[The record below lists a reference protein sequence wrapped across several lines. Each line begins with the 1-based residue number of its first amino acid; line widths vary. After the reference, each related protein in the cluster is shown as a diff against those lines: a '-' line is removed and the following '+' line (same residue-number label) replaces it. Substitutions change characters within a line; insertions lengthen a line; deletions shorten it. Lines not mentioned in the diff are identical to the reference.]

1 MTRALS
7 LFLLS
12 SLEPSPSPIDR
23 LFPSPST
30 LSLPFQLALTHASL
44 PLVVL
49 FKHTN
54 LNFSLGFGKRTTSN
68 NNTKMAD
75 KACTVRTRKFMTN
88 RLLGRRQF
96 IVDVLHP
103 GRANVPKSEI
113 REKLAKMYDAREADA
128 VFVFGFRTQFG
139 GGKSTGFGLIYDSVD
154 LAKKFEPKYRLVR
167 NGLQEATSK
176 SRKQIKERKNRALK
190 VRGCKAKA
198 PKKD

>member
-1 MTRALS
+1 
-7 LFLLS
+7 
-12 SLEPSPSPIDR
+12 
-23 LFPSPST
+23 
-30 LSLPFQLALTHASL
+30 
-44 PLVVL
+44 
-49 FKHTN
+49 
-54 LNFSLGFGKRTTSN
+54 
-68 NNTKMAD
+68 MAD

-103 GRANVPKSEI
+103 GRANVPKAEI

-154 LAKKFEPKYRLVR
+154 VAKKFEPKYRLVR
-167 NGLQEATSK
+167 NGLQEAASK
-176 SRKQIKERKNRALK
+176 SRKQIKERKNRALT